1 MEEKEVNQNK
11 NYELKAK
18 LLELREDL
26 EKLKKD
32 RNNILKTRN
41 EYKINQSL
49 NEEEVEEY
57 KAVGSL
63 QKAKIKMHKDKVE
76 NLKKVITAEISKL
89 EQKTKEKKK
98 QR

>member
-1 MEEKEVNQNK
+1 MEEKELNENK

-18 LLELREDL
+18 LLELREQL
-26 EKLKKD
+26 NGLKKD
-32 RNNILKTRN
+32 RNNILKARN
-41 EYKINQSL
+41 QYKINQSL

-76 NLKKVITAEISKL
+76 GLKKVISS
-89 EQKTKEKKK
+89 
-98 QR
+98 